1 MKKLIIFFAAT
12 VLIQFSA
19 FTQFSFRVFPM
30 GIIGDAYADTL
41 LNTRSILAKSGIRQV
56 HTYQTLPEITK
67 SFVSK
72 TTKLRKDGHIEQM
85 TICFVPNKDNF
96 TFCVDDT
103 VLYDYAGR
111 LIMMKT
117 TDNRGNDYPVSVVDY
132 FSEREVK
139 VSSRSSMLHPE
150 DSTVSCQYYNE
161 KGQLIKVRRT
171 WKGQEMENT
180 SFYYNK
186 DGLLDS
192 TRNSWLG
199 TFVFKRRKRKKTRQI
214 EMDNPVARYKWIYNS
229 SGQCASSTII
239 IKGLPN
245 SVRESG
251 YKGDLKTESNYFYNP
266 DGTLSKVTT
275 TSSDKSTFTTYY
287 SYTK

>member
-1 MKKLIIFFAAT
+1 MKKLIAFFTAT
-12 VLIQFSA
+12 VSIQFSA

-30 GIIGDAYADTL
+30 GIIGDAYVDTL

-72 TTKLRKDGHIEQM
+72 TAKLRKDGHIEKM
-85 TICFVPNKDNF
+85 TVCFVPSRDNF
-96 TFCVDDT
+96 IFCVDDT

-117 TDNRGNDYPVSVVDY
+117 TDNRGNDYPVSIIDY
-132 FSEREVK
+132 ISEREVK
-139 VSSRSSMLHPE
+139 VSSGSVLHPE
-150 DSTVSCQYYNE
+150 DSSVNYQNYNE
-161 KGQLIKVRRT
+161 NGQLIKLRRT

-192 TRNSWLG
+192 TRNTHWG
-199 TFVFKRRKRKKTRQI
+199 TFMFKRRKRKKTKEVTMNNSI
-214 EMDNPVARYKWIYNS
+214 ASYKWIYNR
-229 SGQCASSTII
+229 SGQCLSSAVIM
-239 IKGLPN
+239 KDLPN
-245 SVRESG
+245 IIRESG
-251 YKGDLKTESNYFYNP
+251 YKGDLKTETHYFYNP
-266 DGTLSKVTT
+266 DGTTE
-275 TSSDKSTFTTYY
+275 SSDKPTFTTYY